1 MSTPVSRRA
10 LLTTA
15 ALAVGGAFGQEPPAP
30 PTPPPP
36 PRFGTAAPKRT
47 MPTLCVYSGNLA
59 KVPYFQLGDIASQ
72 LGFDGVDLTVMIG
85 GHVDPRVTNVDLVR
99 AFEAI
104 RGSGLE
110 VPMIATS
117 ITGPQDSTAFPVLY
131 LTGRSQVPLF
141 RLGYWPYG
149 QTVSIQQRLI
159 QARQDLVQLLPLAQ
173 RSTITAMVHNRA
185 GGYIGQ
191 SVWDTQEVISTID
204 PRWVGYCYDPAEAT
218 AEGGLG
224 GWESALRLA
233 LPRLRALVLQDFYW
247 SKAPDSASDWRMTK
261 CPLGEGM
268 VDWDKFF
275 SIVAGSGF
283 TGPISIYQQYV
294 VQDSLGAITRDLEF
308 ARRHV
313 QKAWAPQAS
322 R

>member
-1 MSTPVSRRA
+1 MNPQA
-10 LLTTA
+10 QDA
-15 ALAVGGAFGQEPPAP
+15 PPPAP
-30 PTPPPP
+30 
-36 PRFGTAAPKRT
+36 RFGNAAPRRT
-47 MPTLCVYSGNLA
+47 IPAICVHSGNLA
-59 KVPYFQLGDIASQ
+59 KVPYFQLGDIAAQ
-72 LGFDGVDLTVMIG
+72 LGFDGVDLTVMLG

-110 VPMIATS
+110 VPMIATN

-149 QTVSIQQRLI
+149 TIPIQQRLA
-159 QARQDLVQLLPLAQ
+159 QARQDLIQLLPLAQ
-173 RSTITAMVHNRA
+173 RSTITGMIHNRA
-185 GGYIGQ
+185 GGFVGQ
-191 SVWDTQEVISTID
+191 SIWDTQQVISAVD

-224 GWESALRLA
+224 GWESGLRVA
-233 LPRLRALVLQDFYW
+233 LPRLKALVLQDFYW
-247 SKAPDSASDWRMTK
+247 AKTGDSWAMTK

-268 VDWDKFF
+268 VDWEKFF
-275 SIVAGSGF
+275 ALVAGSGF

-294 VQDSLGAITRDLEF
+294 VQDSLGAMTRDLEF
-308 ARRHV
+308 VRRQV
-313 QKAWAPQAS
+313 QRAWTPQIP

>member
-1 MSTPVSRRA
+1 MKHLVSRRA
-10 LLTTA
+10 LLTTT
-15 ALAVGGAFGQEPPAP
+15 ALLGADAVLAQDA
-30 PTPPPP
+30 PPPP
-36 PRFGTAAPKRT
+36 PRFGTAAPRRT
-47 MPTLCVYSGNLA
+47 MPAICVHSGNLA
-59 KVPYFQLGDIASQ
+59 KVPYFQLGDIAAQ

-85 GHVDPRVTNVDLVR
+85 GHVDPRVTNVDLIR

-110 VPMIATS
+110 VPMIATN
-117 ITGPQDSTAFPVLY
+117 ITGPQDQTAFPVLY

-149 QTVSIQQRLI
+149 TNPIQQRLV
-159 QARQDLVQLLPLAQ
+159 QARQDLMQLLPLAQ
-173 RSTITAMVHNRA
+173 RSTITGMIHNRA
-185 GGYIGQ
+185 GGFVGQ
-191 SVWDTQEVISTID
+191 SIWDTQQVISSVD
-204 PRWVGYCYDPAEAT
+204 PRWIGYCYDPAEAT

-224 GWESALRLA
+224 GWESGLRLA
-233 LPRLRALVLQDFYW
+233 LPRLKALVLQDFYW
-247 SKAPDSASDWRMTK
+247 AKTGDSWTMTK

-275 SIVAGSGF
+275 ALVAGSGF

-294 VQDSLGAITRDLEF
+294 VQDSLGAMTRDLEF
-308 ARRHV
+308 ARRQV
-313 QKAWAPQAS
+313 QRAWTARAP